1 VGQIDYKP
9 FFDLADVAGLKH
21 FCLEQD
27 NAATWGD
34 SLAAAGISV
43 KNLQAMLTT
52 GKTSGALYNKTD
64 PYYRDSR

>member
-1 VGQIDYKP
+1 MP
-9 FFDLADVAGLKH
+9 AGAL
-21 FCLEQD
+21 D

-52 GKTSGALYNKTD
+52 GKVPDALYNKTD
-64 PYYRDSR
+64 PYDRDSK